1 MHAMRKLSLRHGME
15 KSVEACWGRF
25 MPSIIAL
32 WCPTLV
38 AALSKGD
45 SSPLAWTTGIETLWR
60 PSAGEAPHGRRP
72 TPQLEDDPRPH
83 HELRMDD
90 KVRRATVLQTPLGT
104 LQGRLS
110 PSALCPREATMRRR
124 TSPLRCPSPPP
135 PCRCRIYAL
144 QLLHPDAPRCRPAP
158 HHQGAPIPEPSH
170 PPSPPLHPDPLLSP
184 SHDTT
189 LTPPRS
195 RPLPSPP
202 LTTKRKVRLISK
214 QTSTSPKAKRL
225 PIPSSFGILP
235 SKQWGL
241 THFFRTVSRTMNAL

>member
-1 MHAMRKLSLRHGME
+1 MRKLSLRHGME

-170 PPSPPLHPDPLLSP
+170 PPSPPLHPRPSTFTVPRHHSHPSSISPSPIASTDNKEKSPPYLKANLNISQSQKTSDPLLFR
-184 SHDTT
+184 DTT
-189 LTPPRS
+189 
-195 RPLPSPP
+195 
-202 LTTKRKVRLISK
+202 
-214 QTSTSPKAKRL
+214 
-225 PIPSSFGILP
+225 FE
-235 SKQWGL
+235 
-241 THFFRTVSRTMNAL
+241 TMGAYTLL

>member
-1 MHAMRKLSLRHGME
+1 MRTTLDRTMSSGWTIKFGGQLSFRHL
-15 KSVEACWGRF
+15 S
-25 MPSIIAL
+25 
-32 WCPTLV
+32 
-38 AALSKGD
+38 ALSKAVSLRLRYAQEKLQCEGGLHLFD
-45 SSPLAWTTGIETLWR
+45 ARALPLRADAAYMPYSYYIPMLRG
-60 PSAGEAPHGRRP
+60 AG
-72 TPQLEDDPRPH
+72 
-83 HELRMDD
+83 LRLIT
-90 KVRRATVLQTPLGT
+90 KVRLS
-104 LQGRLS
+104 LS
-110 PSALCPREATMRRR
+110 PR
-124 TSPLRCPSPPP
+124 T
-135 PCRCRIYAL
+135 
-144 QLLHPDAPRCRPAP
+144 LLHLRYT
-158 HHQGAPIPEPSH
+158 
-170 PPSPPLHPDPLLSP
+170 PDPLLSP